1 MFSNTF
7 DVTLLVSWAMG
18 LLPVAVA
25 FFVVM
30 LLDFGT
36 GAMRAW
42 QAGSFSWEEAPLF
55 FRTGLVYLWVWLT
68 CEILAIMPGVLS
80 VEIPGWG
87 DALAQYAPKIILG
100 TIVVGKYVASIG
112 KNIQEILK
120 TRDEL
125 AARAEFDAAVL
136 FDRMTGYDE
145 PQG

>member
-7 DVTLLVSWAMG
+7 DVVLLSAWAMG

-42 QAGSFSWEEAPLF
+42 HDGTFSWEEAPHF
-55 FRTGLVYLWVWLT
+55 FQTGIVYLWVWLT
-68 CEILAIMPGVLS
+68 CEVLAIMPGVLS

-87 DALAQYAPKIILG
+87 DALADYAPKIILG
-100 TIVVGKYVASIG
+100 AIVVGKYVASIG
-112 KNIQEILK
+112 KNIQAILAI
-120 TRDEL
+120 REEQ
-125 AARAEFDAAVL
+125 AAEAEWDAAEL
-136 FDRMTGYDE
+136 LNRMMRDDE
-145 PQG
+145 PRG